1 MTLDP
6 HSPSL
11 LSTPTHL
18 ERLAQAAGAMTRAA
32 RETWL
37 GAPVPTCPDWT
48 VLDLVA
54 HQGMVHRWATAAVR
68 LDPEGMGNAASRETE
83 GRTSADP
90 IGWLEAGAADLIQ
103 ALGQAPDD
111 LDTLVFLKE
120 APRAKAFWARR
131 QCHETTVHALDAL
144 GAVRGRPLT
153 CADAWFDDDL
163 ALDGID
169 ELLIGFWQRGK
180 FAIRSAIPYAVLVRP
195 DTSPVA
201 WVVTISDGPVRSR
214 RIDPEEQVAVD
225 LTLSGTPVDL
235 YLALWNRG
243 GSPAD
248 PDGALDRFREGG
260 AITW

>member
-37 GAPVPTCPDWT
+37 GAPVPTCPHWT

-111 LDTLVFLKE
+111 LDTWSRVAQGEGKLAAWNIWL
-120 APRAKAFWARR
+120 RSQRLR
-131 QCHETTVHALDAL
+131 Y
-144 GAVRGRPLT
+144 AVRSAMPQRYDWG
-153 CADAWFDDDL
+153 A
-163 ALDGID
+163 AL
-169 ELLIGFWQRGK
+169 
-180 FAIRSAIPYAVLVRP
+180 
-195 DTSPVA
+195 
-201 WVVTISDGPVRSR
+201 
-214 RIDPEEQVAVD
+214 
-225 LTLSGTPVDL
+225 
-235 YLALWNRG
+235 
-243 GSPAD
+243 
-248 PDGALDRFREGG
+248 
-260 AITW
+260 